1 MRWYTLPLV
10 ALAVAFSVPASAQQ
24 APGGGLGGLLQQLQ
38 TNMQNNGVTPQDLIQ
53 NYQQNNQQNP
63 RQYYQNGGG
72 MVRTNNLQAMMGST
86 DEEWTILAP
95 KIQKVVDLSN
105 ELAQGTVGSA
115 NYNNIMVAPRQGQ
128 ATASGAVAAALVEL
142 NTMLA
147 NASTPDSDIKIKLTA
162 LRDAKKK
169 AQAELDAASSD
180 LVELVTLR
188 QEGVLIS
195 VSILN

>member
-1 MRWYTLPLV
+1 
-10 ALAVAFSVPASAQQ
+10 
-24 APGGGLGGLLQQLQ
+24 
-38 TNMQNNGVTPQDLIQ
+38 
-53 NYQQNNQQNP
+53 
-63 RQYYQNGGG
+63 
-72 MVRTNNLQAMMGST
+72 
-86 DEEWTILAP
+86 
-95 KIQKVVDLSN
+95 
-105 ELAQGTVGSA
+105 
-115 NYNNIMVAPRQGQ
+115 MVAPRQGQ

-162 LRDAKKK
+162 LRYAKKK